1 MKPEATVV
9 LRTETIELCMVLE
22 KYWLWDFT
30 QEVNLSMRSET
41 KEAAFV
47 EALEYYQKRLK
58 RVESE
63 YHELQS
69 KVDRFMEELKLEED

>member
-1 MKPEATVV
+1 MKPEATIV

-30 QEVNLSMRSET
+30 QELNLSIRAET
-41 KEAAFV
+41 KEAAFI

-63 YHELQS
+63 YLELQL
-69 KVDRFMEELKLEED
+69 KVDRFVEELKLEED

>member
-30 QEVNLSMRSET
+30 QELNLSIRAET
-41 KEAAFV
+41 EESAFI
-47 EALEYYQKRLK
+47 EALEYYQKG
-58 RVESE
+58 
-63 YHELQS
+63 
-69 KVDRFMEELKLEED
+69 